1 MTEKPKKLETA
12 EFERAEAAIRW
23 DVAEDAA
30 EETGRAPDQAQA
42 DAREAELD
50 AADRKVTKIRTTP

>member
-1 MTEKPKKLETA
+1 VTDKPKRLEAA

-30 EETGRAPDQAQA
+30 EKTGRPSDEVRAEERDAQ
-42 DAREAELD
+42 LD
-50 AADRKVTKIRTTP
+50 AADRKVTKIRTGP